1 MTPSSNIIL
10 LDSAQTIKARPGQTL
25 QIMNTD
31 GTFEKITIPMSNYSS
46 IPVTNVQNQ
55 HTTVVQIPD
64 TENKHKRARYSE
76 NNNNPSYKI
85 INRSDIINLDDSQ
98 FLPVKH
104 ETSQQQKTQPIVL
117 RNKFTH
123 ASIESLHSDEL
134 DHSDEESLLPAG
146 KYDMDCMSVD
156 SVPLK
161 MNYGGR
167 TADKKLSKDEMAALE
182 NEGLNVDDYLD
193 TKNWTKSQERII
205 KRIRRKIR
213 NKKSA
218 HESRRRK
225 KEFVEGLQE
234 EFQSVKDENASLR
247 KRVVQLEGQNSQ
259 LKSHVAKLKAF
270 ISAASQ
276 RTAQATTARLKM
288 EKIGLYEKK

>member
-1 MTPSSNIIL
+1 M
-10 LDSAQTIKARPGQTL
+10 
-25 QIMNTD
+25 
-31 GTFEKITIPMSNYSS
+31 
-46 IPVTNVQNQ
+46 
-55 HTTVVQIPD
+55 
-64 TENKHKRARYSE
+64 
-76 NNNNPSYKI
+76 
-85 INRSDIINLDDSQ
+85 
-98 FLPVKH
+98 
-104 ETSQQQKTQPIVL
+104 
-117 RNKFTH
+117 
-123 ASIESLHSDEL
+123 
-134 DHSDEESLLPAG
+134 
-146 KYDMDCMSVD
+146 D

-259 LKSHVAKLKAF
+259 LKGHVAKLKAF

-288 EKIGLYEKK
+288 EKSNFTKKSSFHKKNHFSQKIRGH